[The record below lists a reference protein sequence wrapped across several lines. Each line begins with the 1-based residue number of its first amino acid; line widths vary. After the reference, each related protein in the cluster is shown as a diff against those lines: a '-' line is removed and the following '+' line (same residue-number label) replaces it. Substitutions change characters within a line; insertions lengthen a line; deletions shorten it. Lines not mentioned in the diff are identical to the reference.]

1 MKLNAFCRMGTLGA
15 AVVSFSAMIAS
26 AATIWITG
34 DSTTADWSDSV
45 RPYKGWGQV
54 LQPYFDSSKIRIRN
68 IAYNGASIVSY
79 RSSGYWKRVSDS
91 LKKGDYLFVQFA
103 HNTGIPN
110 STEVVDS
117 AMYSAYLDTFYNAA
131 VRQGARPVFL
141 TSNNASRWAADT
153 VVEFYCQPGN
163 NFCAAMIEKAKL
175 RKVPLLDIQK
185 RSVADQERAGFTYSR
200 RFWFAILD
208 PGEYSTFPS
217 GKNDNVHL
225 QEMGALNVANEFRSL
240 VLANRDTAL
249 APLRTALVACESL
262 VVKSQIPVS
271 KDSITASGCYPPGSN
286 VTLKVLGGTARGLRG
301 WLGDDGTLDTSKI
314 ATVKMPKKR
323 VVRTAVFFGKET
335 AGLGDEDRIGRIGV
349 NGRILVLGAEPR
361 EVRAYSLSGSE
372 IELGRRSST
381 EWQLPS
387 QGAFVVRWVEQGSG
401 RAFSKIVSAF

>member
-1 MKLNAFCRMGTLGA
+1 MKRDAFCRRGIFGGV
-15 AVVSFSAMIAS
+15 VVSFTAVVAS

-34 DSTTADWSDSV
+34 DSTTADWSESS

-68 IAYNGASIVSY
+68 IAFNGASIVSY

-117 AMYSAYLDTFYNAA
+117 AMYSDYLDTFYNAA

-141 TSNNASRWAADT
+141 TSNNASRWANDT
-153 VVEFYCQPGN
+153 VTELYCQPGN
-163 NFCAAMIEKAKL
+163 NFCQAMVAKAKL

-185 RSVADQERAGFTYSR
+185 LSVSEQERVGFTYSR

-208 PGEYSTFPS
+208 SGEYPTFPS

-225 QEMGALNVANEFRSL
+225 QEMGALNVANQFRRL
-240 VLANRDTAL
+240 LLANRDSSL
-249 APLRTALVACESL
+249 GPLRSAILACESL
-262 VVKSQIPVS
+262 VVKTQVAVS
-271 KDSITASGCYPPGSN
+271 KDSITASGCYPAGTN
-286 VTLKVLGGTARGLRG
+286 ITLKVLGGAARGVRG
-301 WLGDDGTLDTSKI
+301 WMAEDGSLDTSKI
-314 ATVKMPKKR
+314 STFKMPKKR
-323 VVRTAVFFGKET
+323 VVRTVVFNGRGT
-335 AGLGDEDRIGRIGV
+335 AGLGEVLENGGIRV
-349 NGRILVLGAEPR
+349 NGMSIVLDAEPR

-372 IELGRRSST
+372 VELGRRSSI
-381 EWQLPS
+381 EWRLPS
-387 QGAFVVRWVEQGSG
+387 PGAFVVRWVDQGSG
-401 RAFSKIVSAF
+401 RAFSRIVSAF